1 MMRSRLSW
9 FVKGLPHSSQFRKS
23 ITQIS
28 SESQALELI
37 EDYHQKLV
45 QEADDINRD

>member
-1 MMRSRLSW
+1 MMRSRLCW
-9 FVKGLPHSSQFRKS
+9 FVKGLPRNSQFRKS

-37 EDYHQKLV
+37 EDYYQKLV
-45 QEADDINRD
+45 QEAERNG